1 MKIGDVYVKD
11 GYIRIVGFVTDA
23 DEHSQYF
30 HGDELWWSKFTNKV
44 CEVNLG
50 RTYRKDDPELQCM
63 PVKASL
69 GDSGVVVVPDRVP
82 SLAGVRDALD
92 AVDRHEH
99 ASRFDERVCEALAED
114 Q

>member
-11 GYIRIVGFVTDA
+11 GYIRIVGVVTDA

-50 RTYRKDDPELQCM
+50 RTYRKDDPELQW
-63 PVKASL
+63 VAVAAL
-69 GDSGVVVVPDRVP
+69 TAIEAP
-82 SLAGVRDALD
+82 SFAGVRDALD
-92 AVDRHEH
+92 AVDRVEG
-99 ASRFDERVCEALAED
+99 VTGL
-114 Q
+114 